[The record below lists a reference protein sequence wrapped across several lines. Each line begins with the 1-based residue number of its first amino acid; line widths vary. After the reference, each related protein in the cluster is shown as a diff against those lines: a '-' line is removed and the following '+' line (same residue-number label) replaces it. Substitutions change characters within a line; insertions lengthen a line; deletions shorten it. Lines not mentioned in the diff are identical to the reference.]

1 MLNFGG
7 VCLCVFKALQI
18 WSCFLPSLTSFLN
31 SGSVVSRLLIKD
43 RCFCFICADAT
54 GVFLEYAFHLGLWRI
69 LFLLVWHV
77 KKHQPHL
84 QNMQPSNWII
94 FSSFGVRK
102 TWNHLV
108 TWNSRCN
115 SWVSSTHGDRT
126 RKKTYSTFFVGM
138 WWCRCPEG
146 DKNFTF
152 SGVIGS
158 LRHSEGLMILISMQ
172 VQRVGWLLDVDSHQA
187 SQFQNPVPNT
197 WLYSYKC
204 SGNLVKP
211 PKVVQP
217 PAIGMIRNF
226 EIRIPAINNQYFMES
241 KRFFFI
247 AQLDHHICFC
257 LPLGTTGTCMFHLY
271 GWHHLPGF
279 RLGTSNFVSLEVE
292 VGKNRGKLLGI
303 FLDNPQG
310 GSMYQLPSKSA
321 IW

>member
-1 MLNFGG
+1 MPRVFFGIRISFRF
-7 VCLCVFKALQI
+7 VKD
-18 WSCFLPSLTSFLN
+18 FLFV
-31 SGSVVSRLLIKD
+31 SVT
-43 RCFCFICADAT
+43 C
-54 GVFLEYAFHLGLWRI
+54 
-69 LFLLVWHV
+69 

-84 QNMQPSNWII
+84 QNTQPSNWII

-138 WWCRCPEG
+138 WWCRCPWGDKRCPEG

-217 PAIGMIRNF
+217 PAIGIVRNF
-226 EIRIPAINNQYFMES
+226 EIRIPTINNQYFIES

-247 AQLDHHICFC
+247 AQLDHHSCFC

-271 GWHHLPGF
+271 SWHHLPWF
-279 RLGTSNFVSLEVE
+279 RLRTSNFVSLEVTE
-292 VGKNRGKLLGI
+292 SGKNWEGNGWD
-303 FLDNPQG
+303 FF
-310 GSMYQLPSKSA
+310 
-321 IW
+321 